1 LCKANLHFKNNAF
14 AQHTAEKAF
23 LRVLNYSGA
32 SLARD
37 FVDTRIVNETR
48 NGTATYSGS
57 VTLRPG
63 IIDTQ
68 NDVGGWPTY
77 NSTAAPTD
85 TDADGIPDG
94 WLEANYPGKTANQLN
109 AEGYTYLELYIN
121 SLVNNITVN
130 QNADAVISG
139 IENKITSDKS
149 DIYAIYNFE
158 NQKIILKSDLIVN
171 KVIVS
176 DLTGRTLKVISN
188 SDQINTI
195 DVAGLTSSVYLIS
208 VYSKNIYLKTI
219 KVIK

>member
-1 LCKANLHFKNNAF
+1 
-14 AQHTAEKAF
+14 
-23 LRVLNYSGA
+23 
-32 SLARD
+32 
-37 FVDTRIVNETR
+37 
-48 NGTATYSGS
+48 
-57 VTLRPG
+57 
-63 IIDTQ
+63 
-68 NDVGGWPTY
+68 
-77 NSTAAPTD
+77 
-85 TDADGIPDG
+85 
-94 WLEANYPGKTANQLN
+94 
-109 AEGYTYLELYIN
+109 
-121 SLVNNITVN
+121 N

-139 IENKITSDKS
+139 IENKITSEKS

-158 NQKIILKSDLIVN
+158 NQKIILKSDPIIN